1 MEFFFPIKPQKM
13 PQQIINVIRSLI
25 LSNELEEGAKLPNE
39 QMLMQGFKVSR
50 QTIRESLCAL
60 EAMGLIKLRPGLGGG
75 AFVTGVDLKMAR
87 NALSNFLF
95 NKNFT
100 IHHLT
105 EVRLA
110 LEPSAAVHA
119 ASSMSA
125 DAVNELAEILDKCR
139 KAIEREDDPVELR
152 RLEIEF
158 HASIV
163 RSTGNPIWLLLQDCV
178 EHFLWDVKV
187 QLRTQNDFSFKVLR
201 MHESILEAIT
211 RGDAVAASE
220 CMREDIL
227 WVAQGL
233 SRIAEEQGRLS
244 FQ

>member
-1 MEFFFPIKPQKM
+1 MELFSPIKPQKVS
-13 PQQIINVIRSLI
+13 QQIINVIRSLI
-25 LSNELEEGAKLPNE
+25 LSNELGGGAKLPNE
-39 QMLMQGFKVSR
+39 QALMQGFKVSR

-60 EAMGLIKLRPGLGGG
+60 ETMGLIKLRPGLGGG
-75 AFVTGVDLKMAR
+75 AFVTGVDLKVAR
-87 NALSNFLF
+87 NGLSNFLF
-95 NKNFT
+95 DKDFT

-105 EVRLA
+105 EVRLT
-110 LEPSAAVHA
+110 LEPSAAMHA
-119 ASSMSA
+119 ASSMPA
-125 DAVNELAEILDKCR
+125 EAVRELAEILDKCR
-139 KAIEREDDPVELR
+139 NAIEREGDPIGLR

-163 RSTGNPIWLLLQDCV
+163 RSTGNPIWVLLQDCV
-178 EHFLWDVKV
+178 EHFLWDVKA
-187 QLRTQNDFSFKVLR
+187 QLCTQSDFSSKVLR

-211 RGDAVAASE
+211 RGDAVAAGE

-227 WVAQGL
+227 WVAQDL